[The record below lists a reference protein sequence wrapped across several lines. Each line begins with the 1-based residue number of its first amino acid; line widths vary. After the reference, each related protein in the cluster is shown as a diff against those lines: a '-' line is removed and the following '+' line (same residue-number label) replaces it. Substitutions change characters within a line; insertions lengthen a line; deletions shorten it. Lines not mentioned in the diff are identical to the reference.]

1 MPDLAAASF
10 WFVILASALIT
21 TTATGGGSKAD
32 PEVDC
37 SDLNYDKVQNEAART
52 ILLSLLMM
60 QEGLYFSTA
69 VSLLFK
75 ITVVH
80 RPI

>member
-1 MPDLAAASF
+1 MPDLAAKASF

-21 TTATGGGSKAD
+21 TTVTGGSKVEA
-32 PEVDC
+32 EVDC

-69 VSLLFK
+69 VQCPYTL
-75 ITVVH
+75 
-80 RPI
+80 

>member
-21 TTATGGGSKAD
+21 TTATGGSKAD

-60 QEGLYFSTA
+60 QGGLYFSTA
-69 VSLLFK
+69 VQCPSSL

>member
-21 TTATGGGSKAD
+21 TTVTGGSKVETA
-32 PEVDC
+32 EVDC

-60 QEGLYFSTA
+60 QESLYFSTNIA
-69 VSLLFK
+69 VGRV
-75 ITVVH
+75 I
-80 RPI
+80 